1 MPRFYLDL
9 AKHRDSQAKGQ
20 TPWTPTMSVFFGL
33 DVALERMGIE
43 GLEAICARHS
53 RMGSI
58 TRQGVK
64 RLGLELFC
72 EDERFASNT
81 VTAVKCPEG
90 IEVSAL
96 RNLMEDEYG
105 VVLAGGQGKLSG
117 RIFRIGHLGLVEEQ
131 DIESALDSLGQ
142 ALTKLGFKVAA

>member
-1 MPRFYLDL
+1 
-9 AKHRDSQAKGQ
+9 
-20 TPWTPTMSVFFGL
+20 
-33 DVALERMGIE
+33 
-43 GLEAICARHS
+43 
-53 RMGSI
+53 MGSI

-81 VTAVKCPEG
+81 VTAVKCPDG

-96 RNLMEDEYG
+96 RNLMEDEFG

-117 RIFRIGHLGLVEEQ
+117 KIFRIGHLGLVEEQ
-131 DIESALDSLGQ
+131 DITSALDSLGR